1 MTNVR
6 IGYKNWTGHYQV
18 RNDDRMQLMR
28 CSNGDMNDY
37 VEWVQIMVGR
47 TIY

>member
-6 IGYKNWTGHYQV
+6 IGYENGMSRYQV
-18 RNDDRMQLMR
+18 RNDDNSQLLR
-28 CSNGDMNDY
+28 CSNVNTNDY
-37 VEWVQIMVGR
+37 VEWVQIVVGR

>member
-6 IGYKNWTGHYQV
+6 IGYENGTNRYRV
-18 RNDDRMQLMR
+18 CNDDRMQLLR
-28 CSNGDMNDY
+28 CSNVDTNDY

>member
-6 IGYKNWTGHYQV
+6 IGYENGMSRYRV
-18 RNDDRMQLMR
+18 RNDDNSQLLR
-28 CSNGDMNDY
+28 CNNVDTNDY
-37 VEWVQIMVGR
+37 VEWVQIVVGR